1 MSIKA
6 VIWDMG
12 GVIMRTE
19 NHAPRLALA
28 ERIGVDYREMA
39 RLIFDSEESRQAQLG
54 EIPARSFWDAAGAR
68 YGLSYKE
75 FMTEFFKGDI
85 IDQKL
90 VQSIRKLRPRY
101 KTGLLSN
108 AFSDLRYWVSEWKI
122 EDAFDHMLIS
132 AEVNLMKPDPAIY
145 SLATKHLGVG
155 PQETIFI
162 DDVAA
167 NIEGAKQA
175 GIQGIQFTSC
185 VQALDELQA
194 LLDSE

>member
-1 MSIKA
+1 MTIKA

-68 YGLSYKE
+68 YGLSYEE

-85 IDQKL
+85 IDQEL

-108 AFSDLRYWVSEWKI
+108 AFSDMRYWVSEWKI

-132 AEVNLMKPDPAIY
+132 AEVNLMKPDTAIY
-145 SLATKHLGVG
+145 LLATRHLGVG

-175 GIQGIQFTSC
+175 GMQGIQFTSR